1 VVNAAVKA
9 VVKAAVKAA
18 VKATKLRRLS
28 TACNIAA
35 TPLARHPIE
44 MPQPVQIVQIVKVV
58 QLV

>member
-9 VVKAAVKAA
+9 VVKAA